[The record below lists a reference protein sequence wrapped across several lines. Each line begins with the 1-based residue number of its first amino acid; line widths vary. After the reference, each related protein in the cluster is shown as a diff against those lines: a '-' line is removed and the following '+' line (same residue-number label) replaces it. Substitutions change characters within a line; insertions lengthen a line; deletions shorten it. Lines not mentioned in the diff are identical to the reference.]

1 MVEDADIV
9 DQVLQLVNNDARLA
23 SDQLALDVDSSNGV
37 VTLDGSVGRLADK
50 RRIESLA
57 TSVDGVT
64 AVNNRLTVVP
74 DVEVS
79 DVELERAVARA
90 ILQDRA
96 LDTSEV
102 SVAVEG
108 GVVVLRGTVPSLTM
122 KRYAG
127 VLAWWVPGV
136 RDVDNR
142 LDLKWP
148 EEDNDSEITEAVE
161 EALDKDYL
169 VDPSGIS
176 VHTYRGVVTLR
187 GAVFSE
193 EQRDVAEN
201 DAWFV
206 LGVKDVNNQIRVSP
220 VPPGP
225 VR

>member
-1 MVEDADIV
+1 MVTDADIV
-9 DQVLQLVNNDARLA
+9 DQVLRLVENDPRLA
-23 SDQLALDVDSSNGV
+23 RDQLHLDVHCSNGMVTLGGSAGRLADRRRVESLASSVPGVRAVESRVTLTPDVDVDDAALESAVVRALTQDRALVTSEIDVTVQQGV
-37 VTLDGSVGRLADK
+37 VTLW
-50 RRIESLA
+50 
-57 TSVDGVT
+57 
-64 AVNNRLTVVP
+64 
-74 DVEVS
+74 
-79 DVELERAVARA
+79 
-90 ILQDRA
+90 
-96 LDTSEV
+96 
-102 SVAVEG
+102 
-108 GVVVLRGTVPSLTM
+108 GTVPSLTM

-148 EEDNDSEITEAVE
+148 EEDNDTEITEAVQ

-169 VDPSGIS
+169 VDPTGIA

-193 EQRDVAEN
+193 EQRDAAEN

-225 VR
+225 MR